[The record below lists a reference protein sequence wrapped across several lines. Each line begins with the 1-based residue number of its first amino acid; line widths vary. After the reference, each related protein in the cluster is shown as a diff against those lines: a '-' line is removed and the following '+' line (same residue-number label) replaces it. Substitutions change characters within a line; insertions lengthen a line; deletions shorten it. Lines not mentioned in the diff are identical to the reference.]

1 MVEKSVIL
9 GVVGATIGSSVNN
22 NDLQLTAQFYDP
34 SAGRTE
40 KNRRPAPLNNEN
52 LP

>member
-9 GVVGATIGSSVNN
+9 GVVGATIGSPVNN